1 MHKQLNKV
9 QMKNASKYLKMK
21 NNFKKCEK
29 KRDKFYTYRR
39 TKSDM
44 TV

>member
-21 NNFKKCEK
+21 FLKKCEK